1 MMNLWQKLNENP
13 VYIREKIL
21 FEREKKRKKFVSPF
35 FIHLAILILPALSG
49 YLYGIFDKGLP
60 VDNLKTLFSFSMVFS
75 ILFYLFVG
83 FGSCSLF
90 AGERERRT
98 YDDLISTAMSPEEIV
113 LGKFWFSFYPA
124 ALEMTTYFPI
134 YLIMGLL
141 LKMSLLPLFLIY
153 VFVLV
158 AIALTSLTGL
168 YFSINAQT
176 ANEAGV
182 RCSSILYPIFFLAS
196 GFTILVPI
204 FLIMSKIC
212 LGISWILLLKSLM
225 EILCI
230 LNPAI
235 IIMDL
240 FSWAASGSMVRVA
253 GLMFGLNNT
262 PLIFPAALLIYILA
276 ARSLYKKVVS
286 IVAEVPVTGRIAAL
300 EEKSE
305 EAGTPVKTSQ
315 EGDVKANPE
324 TPQKSPGF
332 IQVLLSFPELILFP
346 RFIVSMFK
354 NPVFLKDTIINNR
367 RYYSQ
372 APVRKKRGWKD
383 LLLRYSALIP
393 MFLYYL
399 FLLSQTKEVAH
410 YLFVLI
416 VSLMLINFSV
426 SSLRSGDSIKSEKI
440 AGTWDNLVSSLLT
453 PEDIFWGKFQFSFF
467 YRARRIYRW
476 FPVFLIAGVFCK
488 VTIPGVILFFILTV
502 TLGFFFTVSGLYD
515 ALKEGRKIPLK
526 QKISDAVSFPL
537 AIGSV
542 LGSALLVEKVCR
554 SFNLIP
560 LVKRESFL
568 HIYPIPDLFF
578 NLSKGVFDGFSPL
591 QLLSGLAFILL
602 FLAVTVPLTIYYYRK
617 SLKILAE
624 VED

>member
-1 MMNLWQKLNENP
+1 MMNLWKKLNENP
-13 VYIREKIL
+13 VYIREKLL
-21 FEREKKRKKFVSPF
+21 FSKEKARKKFVSAF

-60 VDNLKTLFSFSMVFS
+60 VDNLKILFSFSMVFS
-75 ILFYLFVG
+75 ILFYLVVG
-83 FGSCSLF
+83 FSSCSLF
-90 AGERERRT
+90 ARERERRT

-113 LGKFWFSFYPA
+113 LGKFWSSFYPA

-158 AIALTSLTGL
+158 VIALTSLTGL

-176 ANEAGV
+176 ADEAGV
-182 RCSSILYPIFFLAS
+182 KCGSILYPIFFVVS
-196 GFTILVPI
+196 GFTILGPI
-204 FLIMSKIC
+204 FFIMGRIQLSIFQT
-212 LGISWILLLKSLM
+212 LVIQTLL

-230 LNPAI
+230 INPATI
-235 IIMDL
+235 LLDL
-240 FSWAASGSMVRVA
+240 FSWAASGSMERVA

-262 PLIFPAALLIYILA
+262 PLIFPAAMLIYILA
-276 ARSLYKKVVS
+276 AMSLYKKVVS
-286 IVAEVPVTGRIAAL
+286 IVAEIPGAGSIPPV

-315 EGDVKANPE
+315 EGDVKAE
-324 TPQKSPGF
+324 AEAPQKPVSF
-332 IQVLLSFPELILFP
+332 IQVLLTFPEIILFP
-346 RFIVSMFK
+346 RQVAAMYE
-354 NPVFLKDTIINNR
+354 NPVLLKDNIINNR
-367 RYYSQ
+367 RYYAL

-383 LLLRYSALIP
+383 LLLAYSASIP
-393 MFLYYL
+393 IFLYGI
-399 FLLSQTKEVAH
+399 FLLSQTKETAH

-416 VSLMLINFSV
+416 FSWILINFSV
-426 SSLRSGDSIKSEKI
+426 SSLSSGDSIKREKI

-453 PEDIFWGKFQFSFF
+453 PEDIFWGKFWFSFF
-467 YRARRIYRW
+467 YRAQRIYRW
-476 FPVFLIAGVFCK
+476 FPVFLIAGVLCK
-488 VTIPGVILFFILTV
+488 VTIPGVILFFILTF
-502 TLGFFFTVSGLYD
+502 TLGASFTVSGLYD

-526 QKISDAVSFPL
+526 QKISDVVSFPL

-560 LVKRESFL
+560 LPKRESFL

-591 QLLSGLAFILL
+591 QLLSGLAFITI
-602 FLAVTVPLTIYYYRK
+602 FLAILIPMTKYFYRK
-617 SLKILAE
+617 SLEILRE
-624 VED
+624 V